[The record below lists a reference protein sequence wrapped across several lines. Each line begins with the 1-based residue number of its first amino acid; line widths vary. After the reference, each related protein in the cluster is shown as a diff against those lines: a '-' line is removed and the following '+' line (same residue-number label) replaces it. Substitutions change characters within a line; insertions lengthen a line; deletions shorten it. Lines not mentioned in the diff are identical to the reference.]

1 MLYNF
6 HDYVLLRSLNETY
19 PGILEFH
26 GGQVIFNEFLGFG
39 SKKPKFNPETHQA
52 YKQWAQQMADSG
64 QGTQFQQEPHGNQV
78 AKWGQDMTAAGYQG
92 INPDQQVQPAQA
104 QKAMPVPNQQAQPAQ
119 ASKALPVPN
128 QQAQPQQP
136 GQPAQSQPQQPGNPV
151 RVDYNLLKGVLD
163 KIQTPKLKQI
173 MQQWMSTTF
182 KNAG

>member
-39 SKKPKFNPETHQA
+39 RKKPKFNPETHQA

-104 QKAMPVPNQQAQPAQ
+104 QKAMPVPNQ
-119 ASKALPVPN
+119 L
-128 QQAQPQQP
+128 
-136 GQPAQSQPQQPGNPV
+136 
-151 RVDYNLLKGVLD
+151 
-163 KIQTPKLKQI
+163 
-173 MQQWMSTTF
+173 
-182 KNAG
+182 AGYIEAI